1 MSPEPPHRFR
11 AMDVEVIAGGAGA
24 AHAAAIEALFAERER
39 VFSRFRPH
47 SELALV
53 RSPVCRAAS
62 SPTDEMRRRYSS
74 TVG

>member
-24 AHAAAIEALFAERER
+24 EHAAAIEALFAESER

-53 RSPVCRAAS
+53 NATRLPLVVVSPLFARAEA
-62 SPTDEMRRRYSS
+62 R
-74 TVG
+74 